1 MKKPPTNRPR
11 RAGATRRPHV
21 HRRQAAAPPGAARP
35 AGARR
40 SRQPRRALSAWP
52 LGPIAW
58 PGLGKGWQRQ
68 HHRAARHAVEQLR
81 RQPMTSWMT
90 IAVIAIALALPAG
103 LSQGLEQIQH
113 WAGSWHGQAT
123 QLSLFLRPG
132 STDAQAGE
140 LAETLT
146 QRPDIAD
153 ASVITRAEALAELRR
168 NGDFEAALGML
179 EDNPL
184 PPVVVV
190 TPTPTEAGALTRLQA
205 ALGEYAGVDT
215 VTLDREWLRRLE
227 ALLSVGGRLAALT
240 ALLLGLAVVAIV
252 GNTIRLEIQN
262 RRAEIELHKLLGA
275 TDAYV
280 RRPFLYLGG
289 LYGLA
294 GGIAALVLLWLG
306 GLYLQPAVS
315 ELSHL
320 YGTAG
325 GEPGREAHAPS
336 LGVVGGGILLGLAGA
351 YLSVR
356 HHLRQIEPT

>member
-1 MKKPPTNRPR
+1 
-11 RAGATRRPHV
+11 
-21 HRRQAAAPPGAARP
+21 
-35 AGARR
+35 
-40 SRQPRRALSAWP
+40 
-52 LGPIAW
+52 
-58 PGLGKGWQRQ
+58 
-68 HHRAARHAVEQLR
+68 
-81 RQPMTSWMT
+81 MTSWMT
-90 IAVIAIALALPAG
+90 ITVIAIALALPAG
-103 LSQGLEQIQH
+103 LSQGLDRIQH

-123 QLSLFLRPG
+123 QLSLFLRPEG
-132 STDAQAGE
+132 TDAQAAE
-140 LAETLT
+140 LASTLVQRDDVAET
-146 QRPDIAD
+146 
-153 ASVITRAEALAELRR
+153 SVITRAQALAELRR
-168 NGDFEAALGML
+168 NGDFEAALGVL

-227 ALLSVGGRLAALT
+227 ALLSVGGRLAAL
-240 ALLLGLAVVAIV
+240 AAVLLGLAVVAIV

-294 GGIAALVLLWLG
+294 GGIAALALLWLG

-325 GEPGREAHAPS
+325 GTPDRQMHPPA
-336 LGVVGGGILLGLAGA
+336 LGVLGGGVLLGLAGA
-351 YLSVR
+351 WLSVR